1 MASKKNLK
9 KDINYLIDEV
19 IGTSLMHQSSKDE
32 KIQARMD
39 ELIKEM
45 LAFREELVEK
55 VNQPDV
61 DPPKGKKLKAY
72 YRDLYSE
79 LLTKVNDAFEQLN
92 KLVE

>member
-1 MASKKNLK
+1 M
-9 KDINYLIDEV
+9 IDEV

-32 KIQARMD
+32 KTQTRMD

-45 LAFREELVEK
+45 LAFREELIEK

-61 DPPKGKKLKAY
+61 DPPKGKKLKTY

>member
-32 KIQARMD
+32 KTQAQMD
-39 ELIKEM
+39 ELIKNM
-45 LAFREELVEK
+45 LTFREEMLEK
-55 VNQPDV
+55 VNQPDIE
-61 DPPKGKKLKAY
+61 PPKGKKLKAY

-79 LLTKVNDAFEQLN
+79 LLTKVNEAFEQLN